1 MDYGDDIFDIRKD
14 IAAVGGPVI
23 RNNKVA
29 GGLMRT
35 DGTVVFGGLHSQ
47 FAGVLNSA
55 TLQRCADALDIRNIR
70 VRKEYRDLFRKAT
83 GIEYDKRN
91 EVSLDDEKAIKLS
104 LEFCNRLRR
113 QGVIL
118 LYDPEIGSKN

>member
-1 MDYGDDIFDIRKD
+1 M
-14 IAAVGGPVI
+14 
-23 RNNKVA
+23 
-29 GGLMRT
+29 
-35 DGTVVFGGLHSQ
+35 
-47 FAGVLNSA
+47 
-55 TLQRCADALDIRNIR
+55 
-70 VRKEYRDLFRKAT
+70 VRKEYRDLFKKAT

-91 EVSLDDEKAIKLS
+91 EVSLDDEKAVKLS